1 MLCGPLIRVV
11 TVCVSLLLPEAL
23 VVCLIIDL
31 SLGGE
36 IIGWQLG
43 LIWIQSSECSPA
55 TVLTP
60 DVLSLCIN
68 RAIPGRN
75 DIMVLI
81 HFTAMTEYLRLHNF
95 KK

>member
-1 MLCGPLIRVV
+1 MLCGPLIRVA

-43 LIWIQSSECSPA
+43 LIWIQSSERSPA
-55 TVLTP
+55 AMLTT

-68 RAIPGRN
+68 GATLGRN
-75 DIMVLI
+75 YVMVLI
-81 HFTAMTEYLRLHNF
+81 HFTAI
-95 KK
+95 